1 MVTFSYFSENVKKK
15 TNTKQK
21 VIEVYHKAMSLNQF
35 FFENLVWF
43 LENVTNSHGISVSRS
58 QKIQKNIKLEMSIDF

>member
-1 MVTFSYFSENVKKK
+1 MVTFSYFFENVKKK
-15 TNTKQK
+15 TNTYETKQK

-43 LENVTNSHGISVSRS
+43 LENVTNSPGISLSRNR
-58 QKIQKNIKLEMSIDF
+58 KI